1 MDRPDETNRPH
12 NIYFRECRNVRIE
25 GIRMHD
31 PASWNQAYDQC
42 QQVIIDN
49 INVDCKSYWN
59 NDGIDIVDCDSV
71 RISNS
76 FFDAA
81 DDGICFKSH
90 EPSQICQ
97 NVVVDNCIIRSSA
110 SGLKFGTASKGG
122 FRDFIIKN
130 LTVYNTYRSAVTFAT
145 VDGGIIENIFVDS
158 VHAVNVGNAFYLRI
172 GDRWN
177 SGKRP
182 LMKNVTLS
190 NFNVKLT
197 NSKPDAGY
205 PYEGPVEH
213 LPRNI
218 SPASI
223 IGLPEDRIQGITL
236 KNIDIESPGG
246 GNPFYAKCGLTAK
259 ELEGIPEMRTAYP
272 EFSQFKELP
281 AWGIFIRHADDIRLD
296 NVKLKVH
303 SFDYRPAIVTSDVKG
318 VMLERVDIQP
328 TPNDKREQ
336 FFMYQT
342 FNVTK

>member
-1 MDRPDETNRPH
+1 M
-12 NIYFRECRNVRIE
+12 
-25 GIRMHD
+25 
-31 PASWNQAYDQC
+31 
-42 QQVIIDN
+42 
-49 INVDCKSYWN
+49 
-59 NDGIDIVDCDSV
+59 
-71 RISNS
+71 
-76 FFDAA
+76 
-81 DDGICFKSH
+81 
-90 EPSQICQ
+90 
-97 NVVVDNCIIRSSA
+97 VVDNCIIRSSA

-259 ELEGIPEMRTAYP
+259 NW
-272 EFSQFKELP
+272 KEYL
-281 AWGIFIRHADDIRLD
+281 R
-296 NVKLKVH
+296 
-303 SFDYRPAIVTSDVKG
+303 
-318 VMLERVDIQP
+318 
-328 TPNDKREQ
+328 
-336 FFMYQT
+336 
-342 FNVTK
+342 